1 MANIPVTRRPLRS
14 YERLERWIRD
24 KHLYETPMRSLI
36 PFALLLVVFGGS
48 KDSAHAPPV
57 VVPPPGVVVIPTDP
71 CSAPAR
77 VVVTLDKKVL
87 SVGEHTQARVLVY
100 DSAGHP
106 VQGCK
111 VVWSAH

>member
-1 MANIPVTRRPLRS
+1 
-14 YERLERWIRD
+14 
-24 KHLYETPMRSLI
+24 MRSVI
-36 PFALLLVVFGGS
+36 PFALLLVVCGGS
-48 KDSAHAPPV
+48 KDSAPAMPV
-57 VVPPPGVVVIPTDP
+57 VVPPPNVIVLPTDP
-71 CSAPAR
+71 CLVPAK

-100 DSAGHP
+100 DSAGHL

>member
-1 MANIPVTRRPLRS
+1 
-14 YERLERWIRD
+14 
-24 KHLYETPMRSLI
+24 MRSVI
-36 PFALLLVVFGGS
+36 PFALLLVVFGDS
-48 KDSAHAPPV
+48 KDSPPVPPV
-57 VVPPPGVVVIPTDP
+57 VVPPRLVVLPTDP

-100 DSAGHP
+100 DSAGHL